1 MSSENLKAV
10 EQRLTQRKNAYTD
23 ILQVKATATG
33 ELATIEVT
41 GEAHD
46 QGYAGRCSR
55 MWLEHHPVAGAFSM
69 KTRRISYWSG
79 KVNQRNMDGKW
90 LTDPDGRSGANV
102 DMLSY
107 CKKWWKDTTSVEKL
121 PNRETISFSDAGNK
135 NSYKSTRDVY
145 ACRYPSSTK
154 AWATIKSPVVPRSAS
169 YQSFTWKL
177 DVDANRAPVRAGDV
191 LKLRG
196 FGCWGAGIYT
206 RNTRATFTIKKS
218 VCSPPTTTTT
228 APSSSPEVPVT
239 GKCFTSVAGA
249 GVSTICKLCDAVNGN
264 DQQDGYAVNGA
275 EGSAAKEFAYT
286 LVRTTKDSSTHKYT
300 LDSATQAYYHN
311 CPAPLPD
318 TTNSKCCKARTL
330 KCRAGCARLSEAAYC
345 VKNPASRV
353 CPTKK
358 AAACCTSLTA
368 ECVACAAKAAS
379 DALGKLAD
387 IFRHPGDVQKR
398 PTKDELDAGVQAVDA
413 DKIKQLLTEFPFA
426 KIPKG
431 NAKTIL
437 DKLKDDNGAFGN
449 WGADQLRE
457 SDKIL
462 SGFNAED
469 IDQLDDGALFGS
481 VDKEGK
487 KTNGA
492 LATFG
497 KILDW
502 GRRQAEAL
510 ATKFIESLAG
520 GLKSAKA
527 EDLKSAGSILEG
539 LKGED
544 IDEIKD
550 DAWEKGAK
558 GAFKEVCKKKGALDA
573 SKRAAIKKHV
583 QKQIPKPEEATPAQI
598 TDEGGL
604 LGTLG
609 AEFLAKLPV
618 GVVKNIAA
626 SAIATMGAKTCSEA
640 FDAPK
645 IAELSEAA
653 RALINGDGVKEF
665 NLAQIKALVGVKE
678 GETLGAFIDITHD
691 HSDVAT
697 GGELLARVTSI
708 LEERPDFR
716 VSKVTLLQD
725 ALAVATSGEQRAE
738 IATGRRRRL
747 TGEADMASKGR
758 QSCVRVE
765 TDTVAYAELAA
776 SAAAQ
781 EGSITLVP
789 VDDIVS
795 VPGIGGDGG
804 NGGEVVPDGKYL
816 VGGGDVDHTP
826 EAGAP
831 IVVIVGAAVG
841 GIALIAVIAV
851 VAMVAKRRSEQS
863 QSRNMLPLD
872 PEGALTGLP
881 VAIQIDDSPFAAPSN
896 TWVPAKEVGMVPI
909 AKTVTSDER
918 RAAMAANNQVSLRQE
933 CSGDQEV

>member
-1 MSSENLKAV
+1 
-10 EQRLTQRKNAYTD
+10 
-23 ILQVKATATG
+23 VKATATG

-55 MWLEHHPVAGAFSM
+55 MWLEHQPVAAAF
-69 KTRRISYWSG
+69 
-79 KVNQRNMDGKW
+79 
-90 LTDPDGRSGANV
+90 
-102 DMLSY
+102 
-107 CKKWWKDTTSVEKL
+107 
-121 PNRETISFSDAGNK
+121 
-135 NSYKSTRDVY
+135 
-145 ACRYPSSTK
+145 STK
-154 AWATIKSPVVPRSAS
+154 AWATIKSPVVPRSTS

-177 DVDANRAPVRAGDV
+177 DVDADRAPVRAGDV

-206 RNTRATFTIKKS
+206 RNTRATFTIKES
-218 VCSPPTTTTT
+218 VCSPPTTT
-228 APSSSPEVPVT
+228 APTGSSSSPEVPVT
-239 GKCFTSVAGA
+239 GKCFTSVLGA
-249 GVSTICKLCDAVNGN
+249 GVSTICKLCDAVNSN

-286 LVRTTKDSSTHKYT
+286 LVKTTKDSSTHKYT
-300 LDSATQAYYHN
+300 LDSATQAYYQN

-330 KCRAGCARLSEAAYC
+330 KCGAGCARLSEAAYC

-358 AAACCTSLTA
+358 AAACCTSLAA
-368 ECVACAAKAAS
+368 ECIACAAKAAS

-437 DKLKDDNGAFGN
+437 DKLKDDNGAFGS

-457 SDKIL
+457 SDKVL

-527 EDLKSAGSILEG
+527 EDLKNAGSILEG
-539 LKGED
+539 LRGED
-544 IDEIKD
+544 IAEIKD

-583 QKQIPKPEEATPAQI
+583 QKQIPKPEEATPAQV

-645 IAELSEAA
+645 IAKLSEAA

-678 GETLGAFIDITHD
+678 GETLGAFLDITHD

-708 LEERPDFR
+708 LEESGIKT
-716 VSKVTLLQD
+716 SKVTLVQD
-725 ALAVATSGEQRAE
+725 ALAVATDEPAE

-747 TGEADMASKGR
+747 TGGASKGR

-765 TDTVAYAELAA
+765 TDTVAFAELAA

-804 NGGEVVPDGKYL
+804 NGGEVVPDGKYP
-816 VGGGDVDHTP
+816 VGGGDDDSTP
-826 EAGAP
+826 EAGVP
-831 IVVIVGAAVG
+831 ITVIIGAAVG

-851 VAMVAKRRSEQS
+851 VALVIRRRSGQI
-863 QSRNMLPLD
+863 SRIMLPRVNSR
-872 PEGALTGLP
+872 ALTGIP
-881 VAIQIDDSPFAAPSN
+881 VAIQIDENPLAAPSN
-896 TWVPAKEVGMVPI
+896 TWVTAKEVGMVPV
-909 AKTVTSDER
+909 AKTVTSDAR
-918 RAAMAANNQVSLRQE
+918 RTAMAANNQISLRQE
-933 CSGDQEV
+933 RSEDQEV